1 MTGYLHNFDFS
12 NGVNVLRLI
21 CGLVFIPH
29 IVGKLSAVKNPL

>member
-21 CGLVFIPH
+21 CGLVFIPPH
-29 IVGKLSAVKNPL
+29 C